1 MVLRDMPPRSLR
13 DSWIEYRA
21 RSCMDPSWRSRGA
34 RPSPYWPFT
43 GVSREQGQLG
53 TRQRLRATIF
63 RSLERILIV
72 EPEPWCTD
80 RGPAYG
86 IDAFPDDSAA
96 YQECEMTDK
105 RNWGSTVLGWFVVQ
119 DESHQPGDGTDM
131 GAGAPDTT
139 ALDVTF
145 AKDVPMAKGGQ
156 VDFDAVFDAAGIDP
170 DMRGHCAKAAD
181 LLATLP
187 TQADPAV
194 KKQIVEASLKAFG
207 VPIAKI
213 IEAGV
218 HEVQALEGYI
228 QADARDTR
236 KVIEESQRRI
246 AQHEEEIAQIK
257 TVMAQRGEEVSPA
270 LTWPS

>member
-1 MVLRDMPPRSLR
+1 MRS
-13 DSWIEYRA
+13 
-21 RSCMDPSWRSRGA
+21 
-34 RPSPYWPFT
+34 
-43 GVSREQGQLG
+43 
-53 TRQRLRATIF
+53 
-63 RSLERILIV
+63 
-72 EPEPWCTD
+72 
-80 RGPAYG
+80 
-86 IDAFPDDSAA
+86 SAA
-96 YQECEMTDK
+96 CSSPRT
-105 RNWGSTVLGWFVVQ
+105 WGSTVLGWFVVQ

-170 DMRGHCAKAAD
+170 DMREHCAKAAD

-257 TVMAQRGEEVSPA
+257 TVMAGLSVLRIGDDGKLEFVRKYDIDIGDKTMLWMGMVPLPA
-270 LTWPS
+270 